1 MHICIYVKYCFA
13 VKQLT
18 EPQATR
24 PTGKRAKGPESAL
37 DVLGGSLEGPWI
49 TKCFAF
55 QGI

>member
-1 MHICIYVKYCFA
+1 MYIYMKYCFA
-13 VKQLT
+13 IKQLT